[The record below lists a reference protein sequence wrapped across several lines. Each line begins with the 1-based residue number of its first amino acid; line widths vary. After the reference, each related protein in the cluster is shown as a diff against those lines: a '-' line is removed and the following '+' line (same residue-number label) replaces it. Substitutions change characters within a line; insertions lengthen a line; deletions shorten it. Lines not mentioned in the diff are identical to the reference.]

1 MTSVEE
7 CRATA
12 APCTI
17 ARSVRPT
24 WWRACAA
31 LASIVLAL
39 CVAAPAH
46 ALEHRFPGLK
56 FTFDAP
62 AGWIVYAVAGA
73 PPRAQNEVFHTE
85 LTLADL
91 RDGEY
96 VPVIEFTRPGVNATM
111 SPSISIYA
119 TKRGSDDALDRARWV
134 INNIVSLKKS
144 SSSQFE
150 LLMAPRQF
158 TTGTLEF
165 EFAEMQY
172 GTVLADGREY
182 GVLDQ
187 TFVVDGKELLL
198 VVDVKTAADDSESRS
213 LATDLMK
220 WIKFD

>member
-1 MTSVEE
+1 V
-7 CRATA
+7 
-12 APCTI
+12 
-17 ARSVRPT
+17 
-24 WWRACAA
+24 A
-31 LASIVLAL
+31 LASLAL
-39 CVAAPAH
+39 ALLAVAAPAQ

-56 FTFDAP
+56 FAFDAP
-62 AGWIVYAVAGA
+62 PGWVVYAVAGG
-73 PPRAQNEVFHTE
+73 PPRDQSEVFHTE
-85 LTLADL
+85 LALGDL

-96 VPVIEFTRPGVNATM
+96 IPVIEFTRPGVNATM

-119 TKRGSDDALDRARWV
+119 TKRGSDDTLDRARWV

-172 GTVLADGREY
+172 GTVLADGQEY

-187 TFVVDGKELLL
+187 TFVVDGKALLL